1 MKKKLLP
8 ALCALLLVAAAAFA
22 ILWRQEAARNADNL
36 NRLWLAAA
44 VSGETVITEYRQNG
58 EEPPSCQVIAEL
70 RVMGDVFLLAKGT
83 EPAYTDLNAVYG
95 ILSLYPDRCSEAVDE
110 LLLVF
115 QTASEEGLDG
125 PNWPLRVNELRNIL
139 EYGR

>member
-1 MKKKLLP
+1 MKKRLLP
-8 ALCALLLVAAAAFA
+8 ALCVLLLVSAAFA
-22 ILWRQEAARNADNL
+22 ILRRQEVARNADNL

-44 VSGETVITEYRQNG
+44 AAGETVITEYRQNG

-70 RVMGDVFLLAKGT
+70 RVMGDAYCLTKGT